1 MKNITHHVQFTP
13 EDEKKLRAKA
23 YKAGMPV
30 TAYIRLSALKS
41 HVQAAPS
48 PVDLLPVLYHTME
61 LDELAQSIRAITT
74 NPHKDRMLYEADLEY
89 IERMLAELLRA
100 ELELVS
106 KIGR

>member
-23 YKAGMPV
+23 HKSGMPV
-30 TAYIRLSALKS
+30 TAYIRLCVLKS
-41 HVQAAPS
+41 RIQPAPS
-48 PVDLLPVLYHTME
+48 PIDLSPVLTHTKR